1 MYGRG
6 NRRIS
11 LRMGRNFI
19 GNHLIV
25 VYCINIWAQGARP
38 RAGPRQR
45 TARLRMLLRRL
56 LANRPRQQTLHPHPR
71 FPRNPPKLPL
81 SRPTLRLHDPTPLH
95 QKALHLKKT
104 QDPPE
109 EARKRFAALVTIQ
122 STSRT
127 ANGPSDH
134 IKSFERG
141 DLKLPPSAGL
151 AWYPGG
157 VDVISETG
165 HVSQL
170 TRIQTQIG
178 ILPPAETRRRRRHAL
193 PLPHPS
199 ILGL

>member
-1 MYGRG
+1 
-6 NRRIS
+6 
-11 LRMGRNFI
+11 MGP
-19 GNHLIV
+19 GGEAEG
-25 VYCINIWAQGARP
+25 WA
-38 RAGPRQR
+38 
-45 TARLRMLLRRL
+45 TAAHCTPSDASTTPSRKSTSPT
-56 LANRPRQQTLHPHPR
+56 NPSSPPWR